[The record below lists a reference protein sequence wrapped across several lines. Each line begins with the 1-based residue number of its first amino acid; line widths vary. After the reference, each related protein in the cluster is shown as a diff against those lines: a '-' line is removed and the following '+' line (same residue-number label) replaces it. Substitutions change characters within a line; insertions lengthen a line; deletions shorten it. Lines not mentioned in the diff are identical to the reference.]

1 MKKYLTIPELAKLM
15 GLSRGAIYKQV
26 RQGKIKAMKIGRNY
40 AIPQETVGEILGDKL
55 TDKTKKGVSAA
66 IRKTLK
72 EYGETLKLL
81 GNE

>member
-26 RQGKIKAMKIGRNY
+26 RQGKINAIKIGRNY

-55 TDKTKKGVSAA
+55 TDEIKERVSVAVK
-66 IRKTLK
+66 KTLK

>member
-15 GLSRGAIYKQV
+15 GLSRGAVFKRV
-26 RQGKIKAMKIGRNY
+26 RQGKIKALKIGRNY
-40 AIPQETVGEILGDKL
+40 AIPQEAIGKILGTKL
-55 TDKTKKGVSAA
+55 TSARKKQVTNA
-66 IRKTLK
+66 IKKTLK